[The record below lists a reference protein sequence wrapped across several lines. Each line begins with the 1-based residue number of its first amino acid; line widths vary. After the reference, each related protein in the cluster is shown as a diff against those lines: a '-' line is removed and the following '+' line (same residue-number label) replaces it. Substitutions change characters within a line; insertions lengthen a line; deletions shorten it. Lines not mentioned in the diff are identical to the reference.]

1 MKESKEML
9 VSYVVATRYVA
20 RWGAKWDSSVLP
32 VGEYQTY
39 AETENVTTRMMPSK
53 LANSYKPKKNYILV
67 EIRLELYRRTQK
79 RDQRLRCLSF
89 WVRPIREQR

>member
-1 MKESKEML
+1 
-9 VSYVVATRYVA
+9 
-20 RWGAKWDSSVLP
+20 LP
-32 VGEYQTY
+32 LGEYQTY
-39 AETENVTTRMMPSK
+39 AEAENVTTRMMPSK

-89 WVRPIREQR
+89 WVQPVREKR